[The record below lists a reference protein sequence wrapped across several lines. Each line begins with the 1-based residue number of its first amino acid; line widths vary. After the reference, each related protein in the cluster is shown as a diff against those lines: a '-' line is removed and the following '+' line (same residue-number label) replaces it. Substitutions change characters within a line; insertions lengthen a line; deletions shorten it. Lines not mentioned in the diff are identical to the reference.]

1 MKKIFFI
8 SIIVVV
14 FISLFLIRFTYLAKE
29 PFNYGEDWN
38 SRFDYERWIYLDG
51 FMDGSI
57 DVYFKVVDLAWELEP
72 ELMPSEFNK
81 IMSKL
86 LKFGKDLE
94 PPETSNLFFIISTM
108 TEWYKDSANAYIPFA
123 KMFHIAKEKLK
134 GMPIEK
140 LLEEE
145 RRKAY

>member
-1 MKKIFFI
+1 MEITFLGERRNEENIFYINNCSCF
-8 SIIVVV
+8 
-14 FISLFLIRFTYLAKE
+14 
-29 PFNYGEDWN
+29 
-38 SRFDYERWIYLDG
+38 
-51 FMDGSI
+51 
-57 DVYFKVVDLAWELEP
+57 YFAV
-72 ELMPSEFNK
+72 FNK

-94 PPETSNLFFIISTM
+94 PPETSNLFFIISAM

-134 GMPIEK
+134 GMPTEK

-145 RRKAY
+145 IRKPY